1 MNYSEINLAVCVFCA
16 SSDNLPEKYLDVA
29 RELGSVMASEKI
41 RLVYGGGN
49 NGMMGAISK
58 EVHEKGGK
66 ITGVIPKFLKDMGY
80 AYVGADEMIVTED
93 MRARKTV
100 MESLSNG
107 FICLAGGFGTLEEIL
122 EIITMKS
129 LGVLDKPI
137 VFLNKGH
144 FFQGLF
150 KQFDKA
156 FEEKF
161 IDEKHRML
169 YYIAETPEDAL
180 KYIVESYG
188 KSEEKK

>member
-1 MNYSEINLAVCVFCA
+1 MNYSEFNLSVCVFCA
-16 SSDNLPEKYLDVA
+16 SSDNLPKKYLAIA
-29 RELGSVMASEKI
+29 RELGSAMATEKI

-80 AYVGADEMIVTED
+80 AYTGADEMIVTED

-122 EIITMKS
+122 EIITLKS

-137 VFLNKGH
+137 VFLNKGQY
-144 FFQGLF
+144 FQGLF
-150 KQFDKA
+150 TQFDKA

-161 IDEKHRML
+161 IDDKHRML

-180 KYIVESYG
+180 RYIIDSY
-188 KSEEKK
+188 KK

>member
-1 MNYSEINLAVCVFCA
+1 MNFGEFNLSVCVFCA
-16 SSDNLPEKYLDVA
+16 SSDNLPEKYLDIA
-29 RELGSVMASEKI
+29 RELGSVIANEKI

-49 NGMMGAISK
+49 NGLMGAISK

-80 AYVGADEMIVTED
+80 AYTGADEMIVTED

-100 MESLSNG
+100 LESLSNG

-122 EIITMKS
+122 EIITLKS

-144 FFQGLF
+144 YFQGLF
-150 KQFDKA
+150 TQFNKA
-156 FEEKF
+156 FDEKF
-161 IDEKHRML
+161 IDDKHRML

-180 KYIVESYG
+180 KYIIDSCQ
-188 KSEEKK
+188 K

>member
-1 MNYSEINLAVCVFCA
+1 MNYNNFNLSVCVFCA
-16 SSDNLPEKYLDVA
+16 SSDNLPEKYLDIA

-49 NGMMGAISK
+49 NGMMGEISK
-58 EVHEKGGK
+58 VVHEKGGK

-80 AYVGADEMIVTED
+80 AYSGADEMIVTED

-100 MESLSNG
+100 MESLSNA

-122 EIITMKS
+122 EIITLKS

-137 VFLNKGH
+137 VFLNKEQYFH
-144 FFQGLF
+144 GLF
-150 KQFDKA
+150 IQFDKA

-161 IDEKHRML
+161 IDEKHRKL
-169 YYIAETPEDAL
+169 YYIAETPEEAI
-180 KYIVESYG
+180 KYIIEYYE
-188 KSEEKK
+188 KSEGNK